1 MTGPAVEVW
10 IKDIKINGTPV
21 ELYTGDFRIA
31 RSGPFA
37 MEIPP
42 ETD

>member
-31 RSGPFA
+31 RSGPLA